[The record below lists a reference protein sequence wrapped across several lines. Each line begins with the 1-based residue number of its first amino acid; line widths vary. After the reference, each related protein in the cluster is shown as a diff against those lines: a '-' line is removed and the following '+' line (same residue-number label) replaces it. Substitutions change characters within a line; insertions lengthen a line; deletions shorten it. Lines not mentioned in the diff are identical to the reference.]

1 MYTTRNSRNNLGCE
15 KKKSQKQLSEARL
28 EVSLDYNRK
37 SENLQKNDIEK
48 EVDLNM

>member
-1 MYTTRNSRNNLGCE
+1 MRKRNPGNS
-15 KKKSQKQLSEARL
+15 SEARL